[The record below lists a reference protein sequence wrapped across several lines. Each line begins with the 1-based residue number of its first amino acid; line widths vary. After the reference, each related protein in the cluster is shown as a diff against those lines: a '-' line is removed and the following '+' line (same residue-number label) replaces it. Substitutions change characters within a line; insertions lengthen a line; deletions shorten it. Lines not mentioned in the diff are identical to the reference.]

1 MCDDDKQDPIVMF
14 FIAFRVCVCV
24 FGRISLYAMSLFV
37 VSGNQDGTAVMEE
50 ISSRQ

>member
-24 FGRISLYAMSLFV
+24 SLEGYRYMQCHSSLSV
-37 VSGNQDGTAVMEE
+37 EIKTALL
-50 ISSRQ
+50 